1 MNGAR
6 SSRVVTLV
14 TTALLAACG
23 GTQNNNNAATPS
35 ATPSAAT
42 NSGASAEPS
51 AAPEPTATAAA
62 SAEPPAPEPTPT
74 AAAPSVFT
82 ASDEDRTNWQHAETV
97 LDFNARANFG
107 GGALRTGFTP
117 DPWPFRL
124 TAGGGR
130 NPVDVAS
137 LNIRDSVTGEPCT
150 RSFVTRRP
158 DFHFNFQAGTTF
170 ELLRFY
176 VVTENGADATLVIN
190 EPGTGWRCNDDH
202 HREGWGNS
210 LMPAIDF
217 RNPPPGRYDIWVGT
231 FDQSRNNRAQ
241 LFVTELDSNHP

>member
-1 MNGAR
+1 MALVVQGSKVRALVIAAALVGACGPR
-6 SSRVVTLV
+6 SSG
-14 TTALLAACG
+14 TAA
-23 GTQNNNNAATPS
+23 
-35 ATPSAAT
+35 PSAAP
-42 NSGASAEPS
+42 NAGGSASAMPEPAPTAPAPEPS
-51 AAPEPTATAAA
+51 AAPEP
-62 SAEPPAPEPTPT
+62 EPS
-74 AAAPSVFT
+74 AAAPAVFT
-82 ASDEDRTNWQHAETV
+82 ASDDDRAAWQRAETV

-117 DPWPFRL
+117 DPWGFRL

-130 NPVDVAS
+130 NPTDVAS
-137 LNIRDSVTGEPCT
+137 LNMRDSVSGEQCT

-158 DFHFNFQAGTTF
+158 DFHFNFEAGTTF
-170 ELLRFY
+170 PLLRFY

-190 EPGTGWRCNDDH
+190 EPGTAWRCNDDH
-202 HREGWGNS
+202 HREGWGNP

-217 RNPPPGRYDIWVGT
+217 HNPAPGRYDIWVGT